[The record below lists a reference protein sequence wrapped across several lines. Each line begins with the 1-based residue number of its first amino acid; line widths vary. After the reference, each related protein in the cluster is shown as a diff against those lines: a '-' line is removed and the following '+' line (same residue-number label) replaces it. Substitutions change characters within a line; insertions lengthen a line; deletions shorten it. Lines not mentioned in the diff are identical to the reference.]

1 MTAVMTLVS
10 HCKSQNKVC
19 IMKQLVILMR
29 LTGPDDHFI
38 HEIMMT
44 SSNWEHFP
52 RYCRFAGNSRVTGE
66 FPSQRPV
73 TRSFVFFD
81 LRLNKR
87 LNEQSWCR
95 WFEAPS
101 CSLWRHCNATRICH
115 FPSYWQKV
123 QSDTKG
129 YSHLTNP
136 YVVSMIRT
144 SCKSRSRAEN
154 EMLPFIHQL
163 AYGIFLATFIHCSA
177 HKIYVYDIQLSSFLR
192 NGISSS
198 SVLRGSALTS
208 MDVFEYT
215 LLWYGGKF
223 PYCSKVSIVLL
234 DNTEY
239 RTLVH
244 ALSYG
249 SGHEGGPILL
259 PGLAIIW

>member
-1 MTAVMTLVS
+1 
-10 HCKSQNKVC
+10 
-19 IMKQLVILMR
+19 
-29 LTGPDDHFI
+29 
-38 HEIMMT
+38 MT

-73 TRSFVFFD
+73 TRSFDVFFD

-87 LNEQSWCR
+87 LSEQSWCG

-101 CSLWRHCNATRICH
+101 CSLWRTCNATRICH

-129 YSHLTNP
+129 YSHLTKP
-136 YVVSMIRT
+136 YVVSMKCT
-144 SCKSRSRAEN
+144 SYKSRSRTEY
-154 EMLPFIHQL
+154 ETLPFIHQL
-163 AYGIFLATFIHCSA
+163 AYDIFLATFIHCSTQN
-177 HKIYVYDIQLSSFLR
+177 ISMYDIQLSSFLR

-198 SVLRGSALTS
+198 SVLTGSALMS
-208 MDVFEYT
+208 MDIFRYT
-215 LLWYGGKF
+215 LLWYGGYF
-223 PYCSKVSIVLL
+223 SYCSKVSTVLL

-249 SGHEGGPILL
+249 SGHEGGPVLL
-259 PGLAIIW
+259 PGFAIIW